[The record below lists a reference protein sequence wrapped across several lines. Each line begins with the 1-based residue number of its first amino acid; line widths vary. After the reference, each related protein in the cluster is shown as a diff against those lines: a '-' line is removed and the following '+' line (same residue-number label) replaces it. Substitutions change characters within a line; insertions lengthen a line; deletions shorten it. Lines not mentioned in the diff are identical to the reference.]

1 LTCNPIEK
9 DENVPNAKPTKCC
22 DCCPEDCGAIK
33 CFCNRRILAPIN
45 KSLKQATFG
54 SSGGMI
60 AALGLVLSLV
70 VSGHAEAA
78 VAGGIAVTVGETISM
93 GGAEWISEPDN
104 HRLHRTVTMAVAS
117 AIGCLTP
124 LMPLFLGIPVWWGVP
139 CATFGIFILALLRP
153 ESTFRVWLSTMAV
166 LLPAVLLSMIATT
179 WIEEGNIHSITHFVT
194 HLL

>member
-1 LTCNPIEK
+1 MLRSILSPHTTLDHNGE
-9 DENVPNAKPTKCC
+9 ECC
-22 DCCPEDCGAIK
+22 CKTGVHCACRK
-33 CFCNRRILAPIN
+33 YFLNPIN

-78 VAGGIAVTVGETISM
+78 IAGGIAVTVGETISM

-104 HRLHRTVTMAVAS
+104 HRLHRTITMGLAS

-124 LMPLFLGIPVWWGVP
+124 LIPLFLGVPVLWGVP
-139 CATFGIFILALLRP
+139 CATFGIYLLALLRP
-153 ESTFRVWLSTMAV
+153 ESTKRVFFSTMAI
-166 LLPAVLLSMIATT
+166 LIPAVVLSMVATT
-179 WIEEGNIHSITHFVT
+179 WIEAGNLHEIGHY
-194 HLL
+194 LGL

>member
-1 LTCNPIEK
+1 MLDLLLNERTILDHNGEPCCCKTGIHCVCRKYFLNP
-9 DENVPNAKPTKCC
+9 
-22 DCCPEDCGAIK
+22 
-33 CFCNRRILAPIN
+33 LN

-104 HRLHRTVTMAVAS
+104 HRLHRTITMALAS
-117 AIGCLTP
+117 ALGCLTP
-124 LMPLFLGIPVWWGVP
+124 LVPLFIGIPVWWGVP
-139 CATFGIFILALLRP
+139 CATLGIFLLALLRP
-153 ESTFRVWLSTMAV
+153 ESTLRVFLSTMAI

-179 WIEEGNIHSITHFVT
+179 WIEEGNIHSITHFVS
-194 HLL
+194 HLV